1 MKQGKHYTNL
11 ILWIFLAAIIAYF
24 GYNVASSLSEPLTTS
39 TAIEYEAGAG
49 CYTTGFVVRD
59 EEILTSAY
67 DITVIT
73 CAEGAHVAAN
83 EAVAT
88 GYLSDGAQQRQS
100 RIQGLQEQL
109 TQLQYA
115 WSASSSLADQAA
127 LDTEIQSNLLSLAKF
142 TARRDMNSA
151 QDVSPELK
159 GLVLRRSAG
168 AGDGRDSCAA
178 GKRAGR
184 ADAPT
189 GAGRRRHPA
198 HHRRPRR
205 HLLRCGRR
213 I

>member
-127 LDTEIQSNLLSLAKF
+127 LDAL
-142 TARRDMNSA
+142 SA
-151 QDVSPELK
+151 QFPRLAPRLEELA
-159 GLVLRRSAG
+159 REEQR
-168 AGDGRDSCAA
+168 AA
-178 GKRAGR
+178 CRILLQR
-184 ADAPT
+184 ADWD
-189 GAGRRRHPA
+189 GAALAFTLCR
-198 HHRRPRR
+198 
-205 HLLRCGRR
+205 L
-213 I
+213 